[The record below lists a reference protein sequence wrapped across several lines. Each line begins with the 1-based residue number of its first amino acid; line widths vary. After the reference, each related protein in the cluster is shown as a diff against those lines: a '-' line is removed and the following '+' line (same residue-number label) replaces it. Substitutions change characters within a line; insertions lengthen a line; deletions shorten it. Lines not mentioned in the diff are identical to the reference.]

1 MKVRT
6 SSGQEKSAFGQ
17 EFDGAHRETA
27 AERRQFR
34 TGK

>member
-6 SSGQEKSAFGQ
+6 SSGQENQQSAKNSTMLT
-17 EFDGAHRETA
+17 AKTA